1 MVFESKNITYW
12 HVWVNGQ
19 QSPLFNRSN
28 QEVIPFPGML
38 EKSLGT
44 DTEQDCTHK
53 SPETLSKMKSSHST

>member
-19 QSPLFNRSN
+19 QSPLFNLSN

-44 DTEQDCTHK
+44 DTARLYPQE
-53 SPETLSKMKSSHST
+53 P